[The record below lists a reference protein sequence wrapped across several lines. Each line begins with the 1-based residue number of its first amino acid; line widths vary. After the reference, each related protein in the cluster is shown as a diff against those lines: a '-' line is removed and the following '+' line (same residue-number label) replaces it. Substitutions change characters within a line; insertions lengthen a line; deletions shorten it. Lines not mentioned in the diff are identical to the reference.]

1 MSRSRKLT
9 IASLV
14 AACVLGLPAS
24 ALAVFPG
31 DNGDLVI
38 ASGRP
43 SSDGSADL
51 FIAPSPTSSFGSALT
66 ILAGQHRHPNWSS
79 QGEFITFALF
89 NGAADRDIWVHDV
102 ALGSNVRLAGGT
114 TSIEEDHPTFS
125 PDGNFIAYESEVST
139 GSNQRDILLRAADGS
154 GSAINLTN
162 TATAVEQTP
171 VWSPDGERI
180 YYARKANMAATDLDI
195 YFEPSD
201 NSSAV
206 PTPVSDAFTATA
218 EWQPEISPN
227 GKRLCFTRGDF
238 GSASADIVV
247 AKVNGDG
254 DPVEIS
260 AEDSGTPVADYNCA
274 WSPDGTTIAYTNG
287 AFSAGQLMFAPSD
300 DSGPITPFSDNDPD
314 NFDGNVDW
322 ARVPI
327 ECQDKLATIT
337 GTDKRDRLR
346 GTNQKDIIASVDGND
361 EIRAKFGRDRACG
374 GKGNDKVLGAAD
386 NDRLFGGPGRDLVKG
401 GPGRDV
407 CEGGA
412 GRDVVKCE
420 KVLDD

>member
-1 MSRSRKLT
+1 MSRRTNLT
-9 IASLV
+9 IATLV
-14 AACVLGLPAS
+14 AATALSLPAG
-24 ALAVFPG
+24 AQAVFPG
-31 DNGDLVI
+31 DNGQIVI

-43 SSDGSADL
+43 ASDASADL
-51 FIAPSPTSSFGSALT
+51 FIADSPTDTFGSALT
-66 ILAGQHRHPNWSS
+66 ILAGQHRHPSWSA
-79 QGEFITFALF
+79 QGEFITFAIF

-114 TSIEEDHPTFS
+114 NNIEDDHPTFS
-125 PDGNFIAYESEVST
+125 PDGTMIAYESEVSA
-139 GSNQRDILLRAADGS
+139 GSNQRDILIRNSDGS
-154 GSAINLTN
+154 GSPVNLTS

-171 VWSPDGERI
+171 VWSPDGETI
-180 YYARKANMAATDLDI
+180 YYARKGSMAATDLDI

-201 NSSAV
+201 NSSAAPSFV
-206 PTPVSDAFTATA
+206 PDAFTATA

-247 AKVNGDG
+247 ARIDGVG

-260 AEDSGTPVADYNCA
+260 AEDSGTPVADYNCG
-274 WSPDGTTIAYTNG
+274 WSPDGETIAWTNG
-287 AFSAGQLMFAPSD
+287 AFGAGQLVFAPSD
-300 DSGPITPFSDNDPD
+300 DSGPITPFADNDPD

-327 ECQDKLATIT
+327 DCQDKLATIT
-337 GTDKRDRLR
+337 GTDKRETLR
-346 GTNQKDIIASVDGND
+346 GTQGKDVIAAVDGND
-361 EIRAKFGRDRACG
+361 EIRAKAGRDRACG
-374 GKGNDKVLGAAD
+374 GKGDDEVFGKAD
-386 NDRLFGGPGRDLVKG
+386 NDRLFGGPGRDLLKG

-420 KVLDD
+420 KSL